1 QTSIPTNTVQPTLA
15 SIATETPASS
25 TSMGAC
31 PTETA
36 DLKLFMNADDG
47 YCLLYP
53 TVHTAIPP
61 YMIVINPTGLA
72 GDMPGDAFEE
82 ATQRAIQEERG
93 FRPRDMPGDA
103 WVYIN
108 VEAAS
113 GRTATQVA
121 DGQIAEAGAGWNIT
135 RSEILIDGKQA
146 IVVDGL
152 PRPVPLRAVFIVAN
166 DRLYT
171 LLFMRMSSNSEVF
184 AQLEELYAVVIDT
197 FHFLPPTP

>member
-1 QTSIPTNTVQPTLA
+1 
-15 SIATETPASS
+15 
-25 TSMGAC
+25 
-31 PTETA
+31 
-36 DLKLFMNADDG
+36 MNADDG

-61 YMIVINPTGLA
+61 YLIVINPTGLA
-72 GDMPGDAFEE
+72 GDMPGDA
-82 ATQRAIQEERG
+82 
-93 FRPRDMPGDA
+93 
-103 WVYIN
+103 WVQIN

-121 DGQIAEAGAGWNIT
+121 DGQIAEAGVGFNIT

-146 IVVDGL
+146 VVVDGL
-152 PRPVPLRAVFIVAN
+152 PRPVPWRKVFIVDN

-171 LLFMRMSSNSEVF
+171 LLFLPWSPNIEVF
-184 AQLEELYAVVIDT
+184 AQLEELYAAVIDT